1 MWSLFSEMNDTLRLF
16 DAFDRRFANAIEHR
30 SFRGDGLAKLT
41 DGGEELV
48 LTADLPGVR
57 PEDLDI
63 SLEANVLTV
72 RAERKQPKPEGFD
85 LLRSERGGL
94 RFSRQIELPVRIDP
108 DGVIAKLENGVLIVH
123 LPKASE
129 AKPRRI
135 PVNPATA

>member
-16 DAFDRRFANAIEHR
+16 DAFDRRFANAVEHR
-30 SFRGDGLAKLT
+30 SSRGDGFAKLT
-41 DGGEELV
+41 DAGEELV
-48 LTADLPGVR
+48 LTADLPGVK

-72 RAERKQPKPEGFD
+72 RAERKQQKPEGFE
-85 LLRSERGGL
+85 LVRSERGGL
-94 RFSRQIELPVRIDP
+94 RLSRQIELPVRIDP

>member
-1 MWSLFSEMNDTLRLF
+1 MWTLFSDMNDTLRLF
-16 DAFDRRFANAIEHR
+16 DAFDRRFANAVDNR
-30 SFRGDGLAKLT
+30 SSRGDGFAKLT

-48 LTADLPGVR
+48 LTADLPGVK

-72 RAERKQPKPEGFD
+72 RAERKQAKPEGFD
-85 LLRSERGGL
+85 LVRSERGQL
-94 RFSRQIELPVRIDP
+94 RFARQIELPVRIDP
-108 DGVIAKLENGVLIVH
+108 DGVIAKLENGVLNIH

>member
-1 MWSLFSEMNDTLRLF
+1 MNDTLRLF
-16 DAFDRRFANAIEHR
+16 DAFDRRHSGAIEG
-30 SFRGDGLAKLT
+30 RGTQRVFDAFKLI
-41 DGGEELV
+41 DGGEYLV
-48 LTADLPGVR
+48 LSADLPGVK

-63 SLEANVLTV
+63 SIEANVLTV
-72 RAERKQPKPEGFD
+72 RAERKQQKPEGFD

-94 RFSRQIELPVRIDP
+94 RFSRQIELPVRVDP
-108 DGVIAKLENGVLIVH
+108 DGIIAKLENGVLNIH